1 MPAFEQHEIHTL
13 AELNAR
19 YSSKEGK
26 CAAGNIGVPRKE
38 CSNTASNITV
48 LGAPRLRRAV
58 QFHQL

>member
-19 YSSKEGK
+19 YSSKEEK
-26 CAAGNIGVPRKE
+26 CAAGNIGVPKKE

-48 LGAPRLRRAV
+48 LRCP
-58 QFHQL
+58 